1 MSDDENGDLM
11 EEATAYFQ
19 ACLPDWCVTHLWE
32 RYGLTQTTIEQARIG
47 YAPEDR
53 YALSLHLLEAGFS
66 GEAIRQSGL
75 VSTYDGTPNALW
87 RGRIMFPYL
96 QDGTPRY
103 FIGRKTDQTAD
114 GLDGKYIKQKRMNGA
129 IQEPIY
135 GADTVCAGEPLII
148 TEGITDA
155 ILAHQAGYPCISPV
169 TVRFK
174 QERVGEMLGLCSKAS
189 AIYLIMDNE
198 DNDAG
203 LKGAVDTGLKLARAG
218 LKPYLCTLPR
228 AENQE
233 KVDLN
238 DFIRAGGVPAEL
250 FPDAVYVEDH
260 PLAEERV
267 EEQIQ
272 AAAVQIRRDVVRERM
287 KHSRKSGRKCAP
299 EPLPDIQAIKNIL
312 PPIIHFTGGEG
323 LLVHP
328 VYGSK
333 SGGNLSVDG
342 RKDVWYCFHKGS
354 EGGGDVLKWIA
365 VYELGLIHEGE
376 DLRGEAFVKTVRYVE
391 EKYGQEGGI

>member
-1 MSDDENGDLM
+1 M
-11 EEATAYFQ
+11 EETTGYFQ
-19 ACLPDWCVTHLWE
+19 SNLPEWCRDHLSE
-32 RYGLTQTTIEQARIG
+32 RYGLTPATIETARIG
-47 YAPEDR
+47 YAPTDR

-87 RGRIMFPYL
+87 RGRILFPYL
-96 QDGTPRY
+96 QDGKPRY
-103 FIGRKTDQTAD
+103 FIGRKTDHTAD
-114 GLDGKYIKQKRMNGA
+114 GLAGKYIKQKRMNGA

-135 GADTVCAGEPLII
+135 GADTVLAGEPLII

-155 ILAHQAGYPCISPV
+155 IIAHQAGYPCISPV
-169 TVRFK
+169 TIRFK
-174 QERVGEMLGLCSKAS
+174 QDRVGDMVELCGKAS
-189 AIYLIMDNE
+189 ELYLIMDNE

-203 LKGAVDTGLKLARAG
+203 LKGAVDTGLTLARAG
-218 LKPYLCTLPR
+218 LEPYLCTIPR
-228 AENQE
+228 AEGEE

-267 EEQIQ
+267 REQIS
-272 AAAVQIRRDVVRERM
+272 AAARQIRRDEVQKRT
-287 KHSRKSGRKCAP
+287 KHARRRGGKQPQGL
-299 EPLPDIQAIKNIL
+299 LPDIGAVKQML
-312 PPIIHFTGGEG
+312 PPITYFTGGEG

-342 RKDVWYCFHKGS
+342 RRDMWYCFHKGN

-365 VYELGLIHEGE
+365 VYELELISEGE

-391 EKYGQEGGI
+391 EKYGEKGK